1 MTLDKVGNLAEHNAT
16 LMICQS
22 TDAAIGTAVAIR
34 QVQRM
39 QSIAALCLY
48 QRHQGS
54 RQLGIQQDLHA
65 DSSSTLCTRAS
76 CAA

>member
-1 MTLDKVGNLAEHNAT
+1 MTLDKVGILAEYDAT

-39 QSIAALCLY
+39 QSIAALCL
-48 QRHQGS
+48 
-54 RQLGIQQDLHA
+54 
-65 DSSSTLCTRAS
+65 
-76 CAA
+76 